1 MIFYGQWNPRVDE
14 VLFRNY
20 FENKKEGLCVECG
33 AADGISDSCCKFFEM
48 QGWKAVNIEAN
59 LTNYSKLIQYRPTS
73 ININAVL
80 SEYDGKAIFQNDSV
94 VRIADKGES
103 PPNAIDTI
111 SYKRLLEKINNQ
123 QIDLFCL
130 DVEGHEPYVLKGMVN
145 SGLPMP
151 KVFCIEY
158 PFCTT
163 DVIISTLKH
172 IYRIDGISFNNI
184 FLSTPDMKV
193 KTPFWGRTQKAEL
206 VNGYWKFAEKAE
218 Y

>member
-1 MIFYGQWNPRVDE
+1 MSFYGQWNPQVDE
-14 VLFRNY
+14 VLLRNY
-20 FENKKEGLCVECG
+20 FEDKKEGLCVECG

-59 LTNYSKLIQYRPTS
+59 KVNYSRLIQYRPAS
-73 ININAVL
+73 LNINAVL
-80 SEYDGKAIFQNDSV
+80 SEQDGKAIFHNDSV
-94 VRIADKGES
+94 VRLAEKGEV

-111 SYKRLLEKINNQ
+111 SYKGLLGKINNQ

-163 DVIISTLKH
+163 DVIVSILKH
-172 IYRIDGISFNNI
+172 IYRVDGISFNNI
-184 FLSTPDMKV
+184 FLSMPDVKV
-193 KTPFWGRTQKAEL
+193 RTPFWGRTQKAEL

>member
-48 QGWKAVNIEAN
+48 QGWKSVNIEAN
-59 LTNYSKLIQYRPTS
+59 KDNYSKLIQYRPTAT
-73 ININAVL
+73 NINAVL
-80 SEYDGKAIFQNDSV
+80 SEHDGKAIFQNDSV

-111 SYKRLLEKINNQ
+111 SYKTLLEKTNNQ

-130 DVEGHEPYVLKGMVN
+130 DIEGHEPYVLKGMLD

-158 PFCTT
+158 TFCTMET
-163 DVIISTLKH
+163 ITAMLGD
-172 IYRIDGISFNNI
+172 IYRIDGISFNNA
-184 FLSTPDMKV
+184 FLSMPDQKV
-193 KTPFWGRTQKAEL
+193 RTPFWGRTEKCRKENGHWMWPQKAE
-206 VNGYWKFAEKAE
+206 Y
-218 Y
+218 